1 MPADP
6 SLAVVDMGSNSFR
19 LLIARVESSLTGRR
33 IVPVGSD
40 KQTVR
45 LARGLRADG
54 TLDED
59 SRQRALAAMTA
70 FERRLRFFPAN
81 RVRAVATSTLRVAS
95 GTERFLAQA
104 EKALGAPIEIISGRT
119 EARLIY
125 LGVAHELPTDGRKR
139 LVIDIGGGSTESVVG
154 KDHQAI
160 VAASSPVGCVT
171 LSSRHFPGGF
181 VSRDSFEAARHEAR
195 AAFAL
200 LARRVSAHHPEYAI
214 GTSGTARSLIRIAQQ
229 HWGREAL
236 DRHAL
241 AYTRDALTRAGH
253 PQALELRGLDDDRK
267 PVLAGGLAI
276 MMAAFDAFDIAA
288 MHYCDSALCHGLV
301 HSLVA
306 EGHRQLLRPAITQQA

>member
-6 SLAVVDMGSNSFR
+6 SLAVVDLGSNSFR
-19 LLIARVESSLTGRR
+19 LLIARVESPVTGHR
-33 IVPVGSD
+33 IVPVDTD

-45 LARGLRADG
+45 LAGGLRADG

-59 SRQRALAAMTA
+59 SRARALTA
-70 FERRLRFFPAN
+70 LSAFGRRLQFFPRG
-81 RVRAVATSTLRVAS
+81 RVRAVATSTLRVAC

-104 EKALGAPIEIISGRT
+104 ETALGAPIEIISGRT

-125 LGVAHELPTDGRKR
+125 LGVAHELPADGRRR
-139 LVIDIGGGSTESVVG
+139 LVIDIGGGSTETIVG
-154 KDHQAI
+154 MDRQAI
-160 VAASSPVGCVT
+160 VADSSTVGCVT

-181 VSRDSFEAARHEAR
+181 VDRDSFEAARHEAR

-200 LARRVSAHHPEYAI
+200 LARRVAAQRPEYAI

-229 HWGREAL
+229 HWRRDTL

-241 AYTRDALTRAGH
+241 ARTRDALTRAGH
-253 PQALELRGLDDDRK
+253 PQALELHGLDTDRK

-276 MMAAFDAFDIAA
+276 MMAAFDAFDITD

-301 HSLVA
+301 HSLIDEKNRQSSLPVA
-306 EGHRQLLRPAITQQA
+306 Q